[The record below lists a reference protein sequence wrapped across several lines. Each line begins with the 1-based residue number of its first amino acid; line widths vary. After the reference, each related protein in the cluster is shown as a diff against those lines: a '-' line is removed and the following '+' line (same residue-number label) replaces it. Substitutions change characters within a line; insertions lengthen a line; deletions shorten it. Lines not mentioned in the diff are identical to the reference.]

1 MAQAHKHGSMDTSAQ
16 EAAFDGFIRWSIRV
30 SVFAIGCLVFMAIFN
45 S

>member
-1 MAQAHKHGSMDTSAQ
+1 MAKAHKHGTMNTDAQ

-30 SVFAIGCLVFMAIFN
+30 SVFSIGCLIFMAIFN